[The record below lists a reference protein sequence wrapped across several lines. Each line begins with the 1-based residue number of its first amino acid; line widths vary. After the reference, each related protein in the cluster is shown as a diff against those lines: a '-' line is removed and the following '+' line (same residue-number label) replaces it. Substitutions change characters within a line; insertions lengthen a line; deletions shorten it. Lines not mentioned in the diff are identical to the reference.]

1 MTRTYLLS
9 MLAVLLGVVGFVA
22 AMVDFGPQ
30 MRSRTTVRQAAE
42 APLQVISMIQ
52 GLPPHYLGWPGQV
65 AVATD
70 RIFVVDS
77 MATDA
82 MIKVFTPQGEFMY
95 GFGALGSEGLAQV
108 MDITLDPMGNV
119 VVLDASPAIVVFS
132 TEGVRI
138 RRMDLAHFDERF
150 ILDWAT
156 SIIATE
162 SEFFVLSLDRL
173 LRIDLRGRV
182 LSSASGRKD
191 EIFLGVAPSEFHM
204 GPSGMVVRE
213 GRVWVAD
220 SVHGR
225 LVRLGERGEFD
236 LTLPLPRTGDIAP
249 YPTSIALD
257 AAGNFLVVD
266 AATQMLVAVSSEGA
280 KVWEIRLNQLLE
292 NQMRADIAD
301 IALGPQGRIYVSNFL
316 TGKIESFS
324 VSNGRQAGRQE
335 IIAARA
341 HFLLPRDLVVD
352 GNALYILSAQTG
364 VNSKVQIYRHDLALG
379 VGATIVR
386 ADIDGASRL
395 AARNNLLYVLT
406 ERRILVFTPAG
417 RLQHVIGEDSSR
429 WGGFGVVSPFGTEL
443 GPQAMEVDGEGRIW
457 VGDTFRHRLLIF
469 AANGDFSHEVTLG
482 AEIWPAG
489 IAFRPDNTLLILNS
503 LVGQIIHI
511 DQEGQVL
518 GVHGERGSGL
528 GQLGVL
534 EDMGFLG
541 GANDIV
547 VDSQGV
553 FYVVDTINNRVQQFS
568 PEARPS
574 FAQGN
579 YGSGVGQVFRP
590 QALAYYPSQ
599 GAYFLA
605 DRYNHRV
612 KLVQFR

>member
-22 AMVDFGPQ
+22 ALVDFGPQ
-30 MRSRTTVRQAAE
+30 LRPRTVVRQASE
-42 APLQVISMIQ
+42 APLQVISTIE

-65 AVATD
+65 AVAMD
-70 RIFVVDS
+70 RIFVVDR
-77 MATDA
+77 MATDS
-82 MIKVFTPQGEFMY
+82 MIKVFSPQGEFKY
-95 GFGALGSEGLAQV
+95 GFGALGSEGLEEV

-132 TEGVRI
+132 AEGVRL

-182 LSSASGRKD
+182 LSSARGRQD

-236 LTLPLPRTGDIAP
+236 LALPLPKTGDVIP

-266 AATQMLVAVSSEGA
+266 AAKQMLVALSPEGT
-280 KVWEIRLNQLLE
+280 KVWEMRLNQLLE
-292 NQMRADIAD
+292 NQVGADIAD
-301 IALGPQGRIYVSNFL
+301 IALGPDGRIYVSNFL
-316 TGKIESFS
+316 TGKIESFI

-341 HFLLPRDLVVD
+341 KFLFPRDLVVD
-352 GNALYILSAQTG
+352 GNALYILGTQAG
-364 VNSKVQIYRHDLALG
+364 VNGRAQIYRHDLVLG

-386 ADIDGASRL
+386 ADLDGAVRL
-395 AARNNLLYVLT
+395 AALNNLLYVLT
-406 ERRILVFTPAG
+406 ERRILVFTQAG
-417 RLQHVIGEDSSR
+417 RLQHVIGEDSSP

-457 VGDTFRHRLLIF
+457 VSDTFRHRLLIF
-469 AANGDFSHEVTLG
+469 AASGEFSHEITLG
-482 AEIWPAG
+482 GEIWPAG
-489 IAFRPDNTLLILNS
+489 MAFMPDNTLLIINS

-518 GVHGERGSGL
+518 GVYGERGSGL

-568 PEARPS
+568 HEGVPV

-579 YGSGVGQVFRP
+579 FGSGVGEVYRP
-590 QALAYYPSQ
+590 QAMVYYPAQ

-605 DRYNHRV
+605 DMYNHRV
-612 KLVQFR
+612 KLVQSR